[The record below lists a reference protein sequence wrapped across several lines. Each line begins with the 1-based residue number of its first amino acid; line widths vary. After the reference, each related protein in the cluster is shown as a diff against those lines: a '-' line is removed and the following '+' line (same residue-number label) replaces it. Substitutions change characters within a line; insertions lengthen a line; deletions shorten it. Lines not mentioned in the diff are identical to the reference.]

1 MRARKRALLASLTL
15 ILTAVPLTVV
25 TSLPAEAAYGVCDS
39 ASWRYAGGVGTD
51 EYTKVPVRTG
61 SGMHCYMGNQQG
73 SKSAV
78 MALQDAIHTC
88 YWDTP
93 AADYIQNSGGVDGV
107 YGEGTVK
114 AVRWLQANRLG
125 FTGQQRRRHLR
136 ACHPQCDEVA
146 DVQQDFRGLHLQI
159 HVQEPERDLS
169 HRSR

>member
-1 MRARKRALLASLTL
+1 MRAMKRGKRALLASLTL

-73 SKSAV
+73 STSAV
-78 MALQDAIHTC
+78 KALQDAIQTC
-88 YWDTP
+88 YSGTP
-93 AADYIQNSGGVDGV
+93 AAQYIVASGGIDGV

-114 AVRWLQANRLG
+114 AVCWLQANRLG
-125 FTGQQRRRHLR
+125 FTGSNVDGTYGPATRS
-136 ACHPQCDEVA
+136 AMMWPMYSKISGGYT
-146 DVQQDFRGLHLQI
+146 FRYTCKNPN
-159 HVQEPERDLS
+159 ET
-169 HRSR
+169 

>member
-1 MRARKRALLASLTL
+1 MRAMKRGKRALLASLTL

-25 TSLPAEAAYGVCDS
+25 TSLPAEAAYGVCDT

-51 EYTKVPVRTG
+51 QYTKVPARTG
-61 SGMHCYMGNQQG
+61 SGMYCYMGNQQG

-78 MALQDAIHTC
+78 KALQDAIYTC

-93 AADYIQNSGGVDGV
+93 AADYIQQSGGIDGV

-125 FTGQQRRRHLR
+125 FTGSNVDGTYGP
-136 ACHPQCDEVA
+136 AT
-146 DVQQDFRGLHLQI
+146 
-159 HVQEPERDLS
+159 
-169 HRSR
+169 RSAMKWPMYENYGGGYTFTYTCKNPNEI